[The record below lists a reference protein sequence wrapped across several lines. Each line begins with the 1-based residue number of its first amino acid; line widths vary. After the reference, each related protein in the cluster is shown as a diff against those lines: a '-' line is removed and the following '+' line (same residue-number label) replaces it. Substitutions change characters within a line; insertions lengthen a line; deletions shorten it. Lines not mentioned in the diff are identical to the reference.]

1 MHLAEQL
8 GAKIEMVVGED
19 IPFQI
24 AEFARLAGVSKLVI
38 GRSTA
43 RNGFMRLMRK
53 SFTDKLIEQL
63 PNLDIHV
70 IPDNKALFYKNF
82 WYKSVNEKIY
92 IIHRIL

>member
-1 MHLAEQL
+1 
-8 GAKIEMVVGED
+8 MVVGED

-53 SFTDKLIEQL
+53 SF
-63 PNLDIHV
+63 
-70 IPDNKALFYKNF
+70 Y
-82 WYKSVNEKIY
+82 
-92 IIHRIL
+92 R